1 MLNDPRFSTDRPV
14 DIAKILDCSP
24 QYVSKIKAK
33 IENKTL
39 GLKKR
44 TLTDDEMNNLANT
57 IRERQKKNNPM
68 NKKAIKVEAAKIL
81 RERHVFPGNTKYGK
95 YMISDTQYR
104 NFRAKFP
111 LLRNRRAQKTSVE
124 RTNVD
129 SQQVID
135 WPIYMTKL
143 IKDNNIELS
152 RIINIDETN
161 ISWDERNFKFV
172 VDFSIGGAKVIGKS
186 PKSHVTLIGA
196 IKADGYPLTP
206 LLIVKVPEKSVNH
219 TIASGKF
226 GLVFNQSDWVDTEI
240 KAHYIELLNKQ
251 INKGV
256 EPGKEMKTLLLADNH
271 SSNLQTTVSELAKK
285 YNIEIF
291 TFPSNSTHLLQPL
304 DLQIFKVFKDR
315 LNKMVIDFNNDNA
328 SDIQSSQI
336 PLDTLCLII
345 KSAYQS
351 ATCKI
356 NVLSAWKASGI
367 DWESIKQHREANK
380 DKQIIPLDQT
390 SLVLPGCELPNN
402 VCTLANNRQVGVHV
416 TSEDSINK
424 FKITDTKKSTRGRNP
439 KVLNQVNL
447 VQNFIQNVETMNLLQ
462 NSTVPGG
469 IVQNLNPQQ
478 PQQQQQ
484 QQRQQQ
490 KQQQL
495 LKTQKE

>member
-57 IRERQKKNNPM
+57 IRER
-68 NKKAIKVEAAKIL
+68 
-81 RERHVFPGNTKYGK
+81 ERHVFPGNTKYGK

-129 SQQVID
+129 SQQEID

-172 VDFSIGGAKVIGKS
+172 VDVSIGGAKVIGKS

-226 GLVFNQSDWVDTEI
+226 GLVFNQSGWVDTEI

-285 YNIEIF
+285 
-291 TFPSNSTHLLQPL
+291 
-304 DLQIFKVFKDR
+304 

-345 KSAYQS
+345 ESAYQS
-351 ATCKI
+351 STCKI

-390 SLVLPGCELPNN
+390 SLVLLDVNCQ
-402 VCTLANNRQVGVHV
+402 TIQVGVHV

-469 IVQNLNPQQ
+469 IVQN
-478 PQQQQQ
+478 
-484 QQRQQQ
+484 RCW
-490 KQQQL
+490 K
-495 LKTQKE
+495 